1 MEISQSF
8 LASRT
13 SSGSGTVC
21 LQELL
26 TELTK
31 MMNVMAKYQHDN
43 DDDGKLEHI
52 TINDWKNVNRES

>member
-43 DDDGKLEHI
+43 DDDGKTRTYHHQRLE
-52 TINDWKNVNRES
+52 KCK